1 MLRKVTLLAALLLP
15 GAATAEPLELNAN
28 VQFDADVAGVVLA
41 TAPAGGM
48 LLWSP
53 LDLSGRPGSGT
64 LVVAGPAGA
73 YVLARCASTPPLPYA
88 DYAYA
93 LSLRLRSLGAAPVAR
108 AEVWLMWGG
117 DDPENDGPCQRPLIA
132 TAAASALP
140 DPDAELAARIPRA
153 SLAADAAQRLVLHK
167 ADGAD
172 VLVDAWSLTI
182 DADPLTA
189 DGFE

>member
-1 MLRKVTLLAALLLP
+1 MLRKVTLLAAVLATQ
-15 GAATAEPLELNAN
+15 AATAEPLELNAN
-28 VQFDADVAGVVLA
+28 AQFDADVAGVVLA

-48 LLWSP
+48 LSWAP

-64 LVVAGPAGA
+64 LVVAGPAGP
-73 YVLARCASTPPLPYA
+73 YVIARCASTPALPFA

-93 LSLRLRSLGAAPVAR
+93 LSLKLRSLGSAPAAR
-108 AEVWLMWGG
+108 AEVTLMWGG
-117 DDPENDGPCQRPLIA
+117 DDPESDGPCNRPRIA
-132 TAAASALP
+132 TAAASAMP
-140 DPDAELAARIPRA
+140 DPDADLAARIPRA
-153 SLAADAAQRLVLHK
+153 FLVADAAQQLVLHK
-167 ADGAD
+167 ADDAD